1 MPAYT
6 STFHAINFL
15 RLLCILAQILFRDTI
30 SYMRPDYIVD
40 THSHIEMI
48 EGLTVDE
55 TLRQASEYGV
65 KKIILPCSDP
75 DDLNIVNELSVKYPN
90 VYSLLGVH
98 PNDAGKWNDN
108 LIDKIKNFISNNKKV
123 VGIGEIGLDYH
134 YGKDDAEKQ
143 RKVFIKQL
151 KLANELNLPIC
162 VHDRDA
168 HGETLDILKEYNKNS
183 KVVMHC
189 FSGSVEF
196 MRECIKMGMYIALGG
211 VVTFKN
217 AAKTHEVAREIPLE
231 KLLLETDAPF
241 LTPEPHRGEENR
253 PAYTKFVA
261 ERIAFLK
268 GLPIE
273 EVIAQTTINAHALYN
288 LGVILL

>member
-1 MPAYT
+1 MK
-6 STFHAINFL
+6 
-15 RLLCILAQILFRDTI
+15 
-30 SYMRPDYIVD
+30 PDYIVD

-55 TLRQASEYGV
+55 TLRQAAEYGV

-75 DDLNIVNELSVKYPN
+75 DDLDIVNELSSKYPH

-98 PNDAGKWNDN
+98 PNDANKWSDN
-108 LIDKIKNFISNNKKV
+108 LIDKIKNFISQNKKV

-143 RKVFIKQL
+143 REVFIKQL

-168 HGETLDILKEYNKNS
+168 HGETLDILREYNKNS
-183 KVVMHC
+183 RVVMHC

-196 MRECIKMGMYIALGG
+196 MRECLKMGMYIALGG

-217 AAKTHEVAREIPLE
+217 APKTHAVAREIPLNR
-231 KLLLETDAPF
+231 LLLETDAPF

-261 ERIAFLK
+261 ERIALLK
-268 GLPIE
+268 ELPVE
-273 EVIAQTTINAHALYN
+273 EVIAQTTINAHELYN
-288 LGVILL
+288 LGEINL

>member
-1 MPAYT
+1 MK
-6 STFHAINFL
+6 
-15 RLLCILAQILFRDTI
+15 
-30 SYMRPDYIVD
+30 PDYIVD

-48 EGLTVDE
+48 EGLSVDE
-55 TLRQASEYGV
+55 ILLQAADYGV

-75 DDLNIVNELSVKYPN
+75 DDLDIVNELSSKYPH

-98 PNDAGKWNDN
+98 PNDANKWNDN
-108 LIDKIKNFISNNKKV
+108 LIDKIKNFISQNKKV

-134 YGKDDAEKQ
+134 WGKDDAEKQ
-143 RKVFIKQL
+143 REVFIKQL
-151 KLANELNLPIC
+151 RLANELNMPVC

-183 KVVMHC
+183 HVVMHC

-196 MRECIKMGMYIALGG
+196 MRECLKMGMYIALGG

-231 KLLLETDAPF
+231 RLLLETDAPF

-261 ERIAFLK
+261 ERIALLK
-268 GLPIE
+268 ELPVE
-273 EVIAQTTINAHALYN
+273 EVIAKTTLNAHALYN
-288 LGVILL
+288 LGEILL

>member
-1 MPAYT
+1 MK
-6 STFHAINFL
+6 
-15 RLLCILAQILFRDTI
+15 
-30 SYMRPDYIVD
+30 PDYIVD

-48 EGLTVDE
+48 EGQTVDE
-55 TLRQASEYGV
+55 TLKQAFEYGV

-75 DDLNIVNELSVKYPN
+75 DDLDIVNELSAKYAN

-98 PNDAGKWNDN
+98 PNDAAKWDDS
-108 LIDKIKNFISNNKKV
+108 LIDKIKNFISQNSKV

-134 YGKDDAEKQ
+134 YGKDEADIQ
-143 RKVFIKQL
+143 RKVFIRQIE
-151 KLANELNLPIC
+151 LANELNLPIC

-168 HGETLDILKEYNKNS
+168 HGETIEILKEHNKNS

-196 MRECIKMGMYIALGG
+196 MHECLKMGMYIALGG

-217 AAKTHEVAREIPLE
+217 AAKTHEVAREIPLNR
-231 KLLLETDAPF
+231 LLLETDAPF
-241 LTPEPHRGEENR
+241 LTPEPHRGEENV

-261 ERIAFLK
+261 ERIALLK

-273 EVIAQTTINAHALYN
+273 EIIAQTTINAHEMYN
-288 LGVILL
+288 LGEILI